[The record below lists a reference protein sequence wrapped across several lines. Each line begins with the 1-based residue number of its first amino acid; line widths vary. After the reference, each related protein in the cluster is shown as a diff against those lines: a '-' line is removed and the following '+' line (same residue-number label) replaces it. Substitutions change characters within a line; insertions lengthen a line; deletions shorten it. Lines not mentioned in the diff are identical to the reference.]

1 MSSQDNGHKLNKA
14 QEVSLVKRL
23 TSAKVKKESPAVPN
37 ERGRSAKPKEYNEIE
52 RRLTEGGDDEISNL

>member
-23 TSAKVKKESPAVPN
+23 TSAKVKKENPAAPI
-37 ERGRSAKPKEYNEIE
+37 ERGRSAKPKEYNEVE